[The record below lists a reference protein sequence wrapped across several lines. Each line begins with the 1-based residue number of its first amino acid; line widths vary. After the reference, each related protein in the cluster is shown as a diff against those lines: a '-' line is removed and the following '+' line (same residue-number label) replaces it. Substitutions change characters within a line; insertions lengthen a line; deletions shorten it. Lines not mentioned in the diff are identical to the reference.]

1 MRLGT
6 PRSLRVQL
14 ALWHG
19 LILAVALIGYTLA
32 VYFLDM
38 RGLSREIDESLASR
52 AGQARRVVER
62 NPRFGERPL
71 EIELPGTFSS
81 ANFFVEVVTLEGRT
95 LGSSE
100 NLEGRMLPV
109 DAEDLAEVRAGRARY
124 KDSVVGGERLRIY
137 TAPLD
142 IPDNPIDVIQVARPL
157 EPLESAKARLARIA
171 TFGLP
176 IVLVLS
182 VLGVWLMTSR
192 ALRPLDEL
200 AGTAE
205 AIGNSQDLSRRVAT
219 ARSGTEVGR
228 LAAAF
233 NRMLE
238 RLQGS
243 DNRLREAYA
252 RLETALESQK
262 RFVANASHEL
272 RTPLTTI
279 RGNAGMLRRHA
290 NVTPEDRAAALAQI
304 SYESERMSRLVQHLL
319 TLARADSGQTIERV
333 PVSFHPLVQDV
344 VSQAK
349 LLTKGHRLEVGV
361 LDPVEVAGD
370 PDSLRQ
376 LLLILLDNAI
386 RYTLPPGII
395 TVRLERRIDEAR
407 LVVEDTGVGITP
419 EDLPRIFERFYRGNH
434 SRSADGAGLGLSIAQ
449 WIAEQHGGAIE
460 VTSTPGRGSTFTVRL
475 PLRDAPRAW
484 DNEPERLEELPTQA
498 V

>member
-1 MRLGT
+1 M
-6 PRSLRVQL
+6 
-14 ALWHG
+14 LWHG
-19 LILAVALIGYTLA
+19 LVLAVALIGYTLL
-32 VYFLDM
+32 VYVLDM
-38 RGLSREIDESLASR
+38 RGLTEEIDRSLSAR
-52 AGQARRVVER
+52 ADQVRRVVER
-62 NPRFGERPL
+62 DPNFGERPL

-100 NLEGRMLPV
+100 NLEGRTLPA

-124 KDSVVGGERLRIY
+124 KDTVVGGERLRVY
-137 TAPLD
+137 TAPLNV
-142 IPDNPIDVIQVARPL
+142 PEHPIDIIQIARRL
-157 EPLESAKARLARIA
+157 EPLDSAKVRLARIA
-171 TFGLP
+171 AAGLP
-176 IVLVLS
+176 ITLAFS
-182 VLGVWLMTSR
+182 TLGVWLMTAR
-192 ALRPLDEL
+192 ALRPLDRLIE
-200 AGTAE
+200 TAE
-205 AIGNSQDLSRRVAT
+205 AVGDSQDLSWRVVT
-219 ARSGTEVGR
+219 PHPVSEVGR
-228 LAAAF
+228 LSRMF

-252 RLETALESQK
+252 RLEMALEAQK

-279 RGNAGMLRRHA
+279 RGNAGLLRQYSD
-290 NVTPEDRAAALAQI
+290 VTPEDRAAALAQI
-304 SYESERMSRLVQHLL
+304 GYESERMSRLVQHLL

-333 PVSFHPLVQDV
+333 PVSFRPLVQDV

-361 LDPVEVAGD
+361 LDPLEVAGD

-395 TVRLERRIDEAR
+395 TVRLERWIDEAR
-407 LVVEDTGVGITP
+407 LVVDDTGVGIAA
-419 EDLPRIFERFYRGNH
+419 EDLPRIFERFYRGSH

-460 VTSTPGRGSTFTVRL
+460 VTSTPGKGSTFTVRL
-475 PLRDAPRAW
+475 PLTGDADIADGEFSRSASPAHF
-484 DNEPERLEELPTQA
+484 DGVSSA
-498 V
+498 

>member
-1 MRLGT
+1 M
-6 PRSLRVQL
+6 
-14 ALWHG
+14 
-19 LILAVALIGYTLA
+19 
-32 VYFLDM
+32 
-38 RGLSREIDESLASR
+38 
-52 AGQARRVVER
+52 
-62 NPRFGERPL
+62 
-71 EIELPGTFSS
+71 
-81 ANFFVEVVTLEGRT
+81 
-95 LGSSE
+95 
-100 NLEGRMLPV
+100 
-109 DAEDLAEVRAGRARY
+109 
-124 KDSVVGGERLRIY
+124 
-137 TAPLD
+137 
-142 IPDNPIDVIQVARPL
+142 
-157 EPLESAKARLARIA
+157 
-171 TFGLP
+171 
-176 IVLVLS
+176 
-182 VLGVWLMTSR
+182 
-192 ALRPLDEL
+192 
-200 AGTAE
+200 
-205 AIGNSQDLSRRVAT
+205 
-219 ARSGTEVGR
+219 
-228 LAAAF
+228 
-233 NRMLE
+233 
-238 RLQGS
+238 
-243 DNRLREAYA
+243 
-252 RLETALESQK
+252 
-262 RFVANASHEL
+262 
-272 RTPLTTI
+272 
-279 RGNAGMLRRHA
+279 
-290 NVTPEDRAAALAQI
+290 
-304 SYESERMSRLVQHLL
+304 
-319 TLARADSGQTIERV
+319 